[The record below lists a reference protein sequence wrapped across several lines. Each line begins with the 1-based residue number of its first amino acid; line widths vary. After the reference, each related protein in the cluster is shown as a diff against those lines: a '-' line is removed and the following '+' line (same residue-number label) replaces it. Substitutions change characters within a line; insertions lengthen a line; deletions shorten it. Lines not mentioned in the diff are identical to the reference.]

1 MYKRILEKRLR
12 TLAETFPIVSVTGPR
27 QSGKTTLCQMTF
39 EGFDY
44 VNLED
49 EESRAVIETDV
60 KGFLRA
66 HSNGLIIDEAHYMP
80 KIFSALQVVCDEDD
94 SRRYII
100 SGSSNWLVMQHITQS
115 LAGRVA
121 LIRLLPLSLGE
132 LGMADAL
139 DTDKLLYAGFY
150 PAIWGKGRPAFAVYD
165 GYFSTYIQ
173 RDVRQIMNIRD
184 MDLFRKFVRLC
195 ATRIGN
201 EFIASSIA
209 SEVGVSLKTV
219 QGWLSILEASYVVF
233 RLQPYHRNVGKR
245 LTKTPKIYFCD
256 TGLAC
261 YLLGYK
267 SETDVANSPLRGA
280 LFENL
285 VVAEMLKRRYNAGL
299 DNNLYFYRDKS
310 QHEVDLL
317 MEEGNVL
324 DACEIKSATA
334 FHESFFRNLAYL
346 ESVYGDSV
354 RTTRVIYDGRQET
367 DRIVNFRHV

>member
-1 MYKRILEKRLR
+1 MR

-121 LIRLLPLSLGE
+121 LIRLLPLSLDE

-219 QGWLSILEASYVVF
+219 QGWFSILEASYVVF

-245 LTKTPKIYFCD
+245 LTKTPKFYFCD